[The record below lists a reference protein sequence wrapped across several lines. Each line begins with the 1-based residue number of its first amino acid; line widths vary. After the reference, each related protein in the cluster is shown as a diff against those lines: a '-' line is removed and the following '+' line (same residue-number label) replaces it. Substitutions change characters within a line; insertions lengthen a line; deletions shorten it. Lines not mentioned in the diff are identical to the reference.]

1 MPRYG
6 AQNPQ
11 HPLNR
16 AIRYHAAL
24 EKTLI
29 PGAMIPIGLWR
40 RWTTMG
46 MDAARRQQVDD
57 VTDLLER
64 LNLITWERGDYVTI
78 SPREARDALLE
89 LPV

>member
-11 HPLNR
+11 HPLNK
-16 AIRYHAAL
+16 AVRYHAAL
-24 EKTLI
+24 EKTVK
-29 PGAMIPIGLWR
+29 PGAQIPISLWR

-46 MDAARRQQVDD
+46 MDAVRRQQVDD

-64 LNLITWERGDYVTI
+64 IDLITWERGEYVELN
-78 SPREARDALLE
+78 PREARDALLE